1 MESTSTELTTTQ
13 KDAIHRRVQGRMR
26 RWYGEERGSTGMGCI
41 YWMQTGMVE
50 LHRSGINCMPAA
62 GTAHFEMQPD
72 DVKNVTHLTF
82 EWGGDP
88 NAELRRTAVLT
99 GDNQVALPEM
109 HCWIWLPDTKEV
121 VDFSTGH
128 IPTLA
133 KTFGFE
139 WKTKPPPPYI
149 WARPESLFP
158 RAIYQPSRDATK
170 LAIQTLVAAHQ
181 KGTRQ

>member
-1 MESTSTELTTTQ
+1 MHTTELTATQ
-13 KDAIHRRVQGRMR
+13 KDIIHQRVQGRMR
-26 RWYGEERGSTGMGCI
+26 RWYGEEREKNGMACL
-41 YWMQTGMVE
+41 YWMHAGLVTLGQHNIE
-50 LHRSGINCMPAA
+50 AWPAA
-62 GTAHFEMQPD
+62 GTARFHIQPD
-72 DVKNVTHLTF
+72 DGKMTHFSF
-82 EWGGDP
+82 EWEGDP

>member
-1 MESTSTELTTTQ
+1 MTELTTTQ

-26 RWYGEERGSTGMGCI
+26 RWYGEERATSGMACL
-41 YWMQTGMVE
+41 YFMQCGLVE
-50 LHRSGINCMPAA
+50 LKQHGFDCWPAA

-72 DVKNVTHLTF
+72 NGKMSHFSF

-88 NAELRRTAVLT
+88 NAELRRQATLT
-99 GDNQVALPEM
+99 GDQVSLPEM
-109 HCWIWLPDTKEV
+109 HCWIYLPDTQDI

-133 KTFGFE
+133 KSMGFE
-139 WKTKPPPPYI
+139 WKVKEPPPYI
-149 WARPESLFP
+149 WARPQSLWP
-158 RAIYQPSRDATK
+158 RAIYIPVREATR
-170 LAIQTLVAAHQ
+170 LAIQTLVASHS